1 MPKGKPKALKELFAK
16 FFENPSREWLRELLK
31 NHTGE
36 QSDFDFKREW
46 PDFSS
51 IAKHI
56 LAIANTGG
64 GCIVFGVAEMLD
76 KTFDAV
82 GLAAI
87 KDKGEFQDQIRSYL
101 PFRLRSSVSLEDFSY
116 DASEYPKI
124 IGKKFQ
130 VVFIVSDPTQLP
142 YVSTGE
148 KPGNIRRNAIYIRH
162 QGQTTEASDDDIQQ
176 LINTRL
182 STGYSSKPEIIL
194 RNRLEQLK
202 LLHEE
207 LAKFQSL
214 PMHEQFALR
223 TNSIGCEKFDD
234 SLRTMIQIQTHR
246 IHSLLSNGS

>member
-1 MPKGKPKALKELFAK
+1 MADPKPKAIKEVFAK
-16 FFENPSREWLRELLK
+16 FFENPSREGLRELLE

-36 QSDFDFKREW
+36 QSDCDFKGEW
-46 PDFSS
+46 PDLPSV
-51 IAKHI
+51 AKHI

-64 GCIVFGVAEMLD
+64 GCIILGVAEC
-76 KTFDAV
+76 
-82 GLAAI
+82 
-87 KDKGEFQDQIRSYL
+87 
-101 PFRLRSSVSLEDFSY
+101 LEDFSY
-116 DASEYPKI
+116 AASEYPKI

-148 KPGNIRRNAIYIRH
+148 KQGSIRRHAIYIRH

-176 LINTRL
+176 LINSRL
-182 STGYSSKPEIIL
+182 STGYSSKPEIML

-207 LAKFQSL
+207 LARFRSL
-214 PMHEQFALR
+214 PLHEQFALR

-246 IHSLLSNGS
+246 IHSLLANGS

>member
-16 FFENPSREWLRELLK
+16 FFENPSREGLRELLK

-64 GCIVFGVAEMLD
+64 GCIVFGVGEMLD

-142 YVSTGE
+142 Y
-148 KPGNIRRNAIYIRH
+148 A
-162 QGQTTEASDDDIQQ
+162 
-176 LINTRL
+176 
-182 STGYSSKPEIIL
+182 
-194 RNRLEQLK
+194 
-202 LLHEE
+202 
-207 LAKFQSL
+207 
-214 PMHEQFALR
+214 
-223 TNSIGCEKFDD
+223 NSQVFYW
-234 SLRTMIQIQTHR
+234 
-246 IHSLLSNGS
+246 